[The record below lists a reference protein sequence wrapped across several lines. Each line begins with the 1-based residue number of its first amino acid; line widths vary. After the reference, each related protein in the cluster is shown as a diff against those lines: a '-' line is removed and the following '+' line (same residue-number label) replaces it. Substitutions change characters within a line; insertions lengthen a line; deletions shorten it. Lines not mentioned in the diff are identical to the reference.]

1 MGRSGKSKPQPVVD
15 NGRQM
20 ALKLEVSDEE
30 LLGEMMGTLA
40 LNGCLADRIAP
51 TACRVVFPRAWNPR
65 EAELEVGFFVRAWQ
79 VHHPGVTA
87 VLSS

>member
-1 MGRSGKSKPQPVVD
+1 
-15 NGRQM
+15 M
-20 ALKLEVSDEE
+20 AFKLEVSDEE
-30 LLGEMMGTLA
+30 LLGEVMGALA

-51 TACRVVFPRAWNPR
+51 TACRVVFPRTWNPR

-79 VHHPGVTA
+79 GHHPGVTA